1 MSSSWPSVPDA
12 KIILQKKIEFWIS
25 GMPRKH
31 FFLSS
36 PLFWHFLHL
45 PPLPLLFCFSFAGH
59 LLGFNLVEEVFGK
72 AFLRILGLDF
82 SVHHIVI
89 VFSLFYGLFD
99 SNILILAWFERFL
112 LLHKL
117 DVKLSLPIKTDDI
130 TISKTRDVDLQRCL
144 VTGSSGANGLKMK
157 GFRWNSWDCN
167 TTWYPL
173 FNGLLL
179 FTVGLSI
186 IQLRFDCMTIFL
198 C

>member
-1 MSSSWPSVPDA
+1 
-12 KIILQKKIEFWIS
+12 
-25 GMPRKH
+25 MPRKH
-31 FFLSS
+31 FILSS
-36 PLFWHFLHL
+36 PLFWRFLHS
-45 PPLPLLFCFSFAGH
+45 PPPPPLFCFSFAGH

-72 AFLRILGLDF
+72 TFLRILGLDF

-89 VFSLFYGLFD
+89 VFSLFYGLFH

-117 DVKLSLPIKTDDI
+117 DVKLSLSVKTDDI
-130 TISKTRDVDLQRCL
+130 TINKTRDVDLQRCL
-144 VTGSSGANGLKMK
+144 VTSSSGANGLKMK

-173 FNGLLL
+173 FNGPLL